1 MDIRNTSEIK
11 GAALRRLTDAG
22 QAKRVAAIYA
32 GVTLGL
38 SALVTILGLVLD
50 GMMSGA
56 GGLSGMG
63 RRTVLSSVQSVLPVV
78 SALITMCVELGYQAA
93 MLRVARGQYT
103 SPQTLRLGFD
113 RFWVLLR
120 CVLLEGLILFG
131 ITFGGIYLATMLFM
145 FTPFSHRVMELMT
158 PVLENVTLLS
168 PEMVL
173 DEGLYDQL
181 MQAMIP
187 AFVLC
192 AIVVAAAAIPVLYRL
207 RMARFVIIDKP
218 GIGAMAALRES
229 RKLMK
234 GNCLKLLK
242 LDVGL
247 WSYYLGCALASLLC
261 YGDVLLPMAGVNL
274 PMSDT
279 VSYYVFFILYLA
291 AQFAVYYYLR
301 NPAETAYAI
310 AYDSIRPKEPR
321 TEGVALGN
329 IFHIDQ

>member
-32 GVTLGL
+32 GVALGL

-63 RRTVLSSVQSVLPVV
+63 RRTVLSSAQSVLPVV

-145 FTPFSHRVMELMT
+145 FTPFSSRAVELMT

-173 DEGLYDQL
+173 DEGLYEQL

-229 RKLMK
+229 RKMMK

-247 WSYYLGCALASLLC
+247 WPYYAGSVLASLLC
-261 YGDVLLPMAGVNL
+261 YGDVLLPMAGVSL

-279 VSYYVFFILYLA
+279 VSYYVFFVLYLA

-321 TEGVALGN
+321 AEGVALGN
-329 IFHIDQ
+329 IFHTG

>member
-63 RRTVLSSVQSVLPVV
+63 RRTVLSSAQSVLPVV

-145 FTPFSHRVMELMT
+145 FTPFSSRVVELMM

-173 DEGLYDQL
+173 DENLYNQL

-229 RKLMK
+229 RKMMK

-247 WSYYLGCALASLLC
+247 WPYYVGCVLASLLC
-261 YGDVLLPMAGVNL
+261 YGDMLLPMSGVNL

-279 VSYYVFFILYLA
+279 VSYYVFFVLYLA

-321 TEGVALGN
+321 AEGVALGN
-329 IFHIDQ
+329 IFHTG

>member
-63 RRTVLSSVQSVLPVV
+63 RRTMLSSVQSVLPVV

-145 FTPFSHRVMELMT
+145 FTPFSSRAVELMT

-173 DEGLYDQL
+173 DENLYNQL

-229 RKLMK
+229 RKMMK

-247 WSYYLGCALASLLC
+247 WPYYVGCVLASLLC
-261 YGDVLLPMAGVNL
+261 YGDMLLPMAGVNL
-274 PMSDT
+274 PMSGT
-279 VSYYVFFILYLA
+279 VSYYVFFVLYLA

-321 TEGVALGN
+321 AEGVALGN
-329 IFHIDQ
+329 IFHTG

>member
-1 MDIRNTSEIK
+1 MDIQNTSEIK
-11 GAALRRLTDAG
+11 AAALRRLTDAQ
-22 QAKRVAAIYA
+22 QAKRIAAIYA
-32 GVTLGL
+32 GVTMGL

-50 GMMSGA
+50 QMMSGA
-56 GGLSGMG
+56 TGLSGMG
-63 RRTVLSSVQSVLPVV
+63 RRTVLSSVQSVLPIV
-78 SALITMCVELGYQAA
+78 SALIVMCVELGYQAA
-93 MLRVARGQYT
+93 MLRICRGQYA

-131 ITFGGIYLATMLFM
+131 ISFGGIYLASMLFM
-145 FTPFSHRVMELMT
+145 LTPFSKRAVELMM
-158 PVLENVTLLS
+158 PVLEKVTLLS

-207 RMARFVIIDKP
+207 RMARYVIIDKP
-218 GIGAMAALRES
+218 GMGAMAALRES
-229 RKLMK
+229 RKMMK
-234 GNCLKLLK
+234 GNCLKLLR

-247 WSYYLGCALASLLC
+247 WPYYLGCVFASLVC
-261 YGDVLLPMAGVNL
+261 YGDMLLPMVGVNL
-274 PMSDT
+274 PVDGA
-279 VSYYVFFILYLA
+279 VSYYGFFVLYLA
-291 AQFAVYYYLR
+291 AQFAVYYFLR

-310 AYDSIRPKEPR
+310 AYDAIRPKEPKA
-321 TEGVALGN
+321 EGAVLGN
-329 IFHIDQ
+329 IFNM